1 MLHTADTSPVL
12 KAAEYWKKNCL
23 LNEGSVFSDLSLW
36 THENFEILRQ
46 EFVENPLKGN
56 QPFNEKISEQL
67 RLASKDAQC
76 LCAELRWL
84 YYLIASNVHR
94 ATKLESISIAWRLSA
109 REFPIDHWT
118 LNDVLEKDN
127 GLVNTGA
134 GYLNHVWRE
143 FTFMVIL
150 MCEWTRLSMDKRSS
164 LGNSPWDFANWLDSQ
179 PDAEKRQFRHALLHL
194 LFPNVFLDCMS
205 HNYKRSIVKGLDE
218 ETLEPSQ
225 IRSME
230 PIDLDKRILRI
241 TERLQKQ
248 YDTHQIDYFNSP
260 LREQWFEGTKFPA
273 SFEDIEGNW
282 YRARFGN
289 AKVWIVAP
297 GRGAQHWNDFLKS
310 GCVRIGFDH
319 RLGDLRD
326 YKSKE
331 DIHQKLIE
339 YGAKNNSKRTSLA
352 LWQFLHEVEPGDYL
366 VAQGLRTLLGWGKV
380 TGNYVFDAENLNSH
394 HTRTA
399 EWNILEKPIK
409 YERMI
414 TNKTLTHASMPK
426 WNEQLKLAF
435 DLMDEAGTTKIEPP
449 KRGVYKLDHA
459 MEGLFL
465 DQSQFK
471 RVLKALATRKNLILQ
486 GPPGVGKTFIA
497 KRLAYCLMGR
507 KDKSCVDMVQ
517 FHQSYSYEDFVQ
529 GWRPTE
535 SGGFILRD
543 GVFLKFC
550 QRATLNPNTPFVFI
564 IDEINRGNLSRIF
577 GELLMLIE
585 ADKRGTDYAVA
596 LTHGDPTEPFN
607 VPENVHILG
616 LMNTAD
622 RSLAMVD
629 YALRRRFAFET
640 LTPAFGTIEF
650 KKFLEKAETDSSLI
664 DRICTKFSHLNE
676 KICDDKDLGNGFQIG
691 HSYFVSEEKADE
703 LWYQNILETQI
714 APLLYEYWFDRPEQ
728 AKEFI
733 EELKK

>member
-1 MLHTADTSPVL
+1 MLHTVDTSPVL
-12 KAAEYWKKNCL
+12 KAAEYWKENCL
-23 LNEGSVFSDLSLW
+23 LIEGSVFSDLPLW
-36 THENFEILRQ
+36 TQENFEELRQ
-46 EFVENPLKGN
+46 EFVENPIKGS
-56 QPFNEKISEQL
+56 QSFNEKISEQL
-67 RLASKDAQC
+67 QSASKDAQC
-76 LCAELRWL
+76 LCSEIRWL
-84 YYLIASNVHR
+84 YCLIAKKIHR
-94 ATKLESISIAWRLSA
+94 STKLENISITWNLSG
-109 REFPIDHWT
+109 RNFPTDHWT
-118 LNDVLEKDN
+118 LGEVLDS
-127 GLVNTGA
+127 GLVTTGA
-134 GYLNHVWRE
+134 GYLNYVWRE
-143 FTFMVIL
+143 LTFIVIL
-150 MCEWTRLSMDKRSS
+150 MCEWTRLSIDERSS
-164 LGNSPWDFANWLDSQ
+164 LIDDPWKFATWLGSL
-179 PDAEKRQFRHALLHL
+179 PEAEKRQFRHALLNL
-194 LFPNVFLDCMS
+194 LFPTVFLDCMS
-205 HNYKRSIVKGLDE
+205 HKLKRSIVKGLDE
-218 ETLEPSQ
+218 ENLEQSE
-225 IRSME
+225 INSLKL
-230 PIDLDKRILRI
+230 IDVDKRIQRI
-241 TERLQKQ
+241 TERLQQ
-248 YDTHQIDYFNSP
+248 QDPTQRVDLWQSP
-260 LREQWFEGTKFPA
+260 LLEQWFEGTQ
-273 SFEDIEGNW
+273 SSDSHENTEENW
-282 YRARFGN
+282 YRKRFGK
-289 AKVWIVAP
+289 AKMWVIAP

-310 GCVRIGFDH
+310 GCARIGFDH

-339 YGAKNNSKRTSLA
+339 YGAKSNSKRTSLA

-414 TNKTLTHASMPK
+414 TNKTLTHASMPE
-426 WNEQLKLAF
+426 WNERLKLAF
-435 DLMDEAGTTKIEPP
+435 DLMDEAGTKPISPSL
-449 KRGVYKLDHA
+449 GVEYDLDQA
-459 MEGLFL
+459 LEGLFL
-465 DQSQFK
+465 DQSKFQRF
-471 RVLKALATRKNLILQ
+471 LNALATRKNLILQ

-585 ADKRGTDYAVA
+585 ADKRGPDYAVA

-650 KKFLEKAETDSSLI
+650 RKFLEKADTDSALI

-691 HSYFVSEEKADE
+691 HSYFVPEEKADE

-714 APLLYEYWFDRPEQ
+714 APLLYEYWFDRPER

-733 EELKK
+733 EDLKK

>member
-1 MLHTADTSPVL
+1 MLHTVDTSPVL
-12 KAAEYWKKNCL
+12 EAAEYWKKNCL

-36 THENFEILRQ
+36 THENFEVLRQ

-84 YYLIASNVHR
+84 YYLIASNVRR
-94 ATKLESISIAWRLSA
+94 ATKLESISIAWRLSD
-109 REFPIDHWT
+109 REFPMDHWT
-118 LNDVLEKDN
+118 LNEVLEKDN

-150 MCEWTRLSMDKRSS
+150 MCEWTRLSIDKRSS
-164 LGNSPWDFANWLDSQ
+164 LLNDSWDFANWLDSQ
-179 PDAEKRQFRHALLHL
+179 PDAKTRQFRHALLHL
-194 LFPNVFLDCMS
+194 LFPSVFLDCMS
-205 HNYKRSIVKGLDE
+205 RNYKRSIVEGLDE

-225 IRSME
+225 IQSME
-230 PIDLDKRILRI
+230 PIDLDKRILTI

-260 LREQWFEGTKFPA
+260 LREQWFKEKKFPV
-273 SFEDIEGNW
+273 SIEDIEENW
-282 YRARFGN
+282 YRKRFGN
-289 AKVWIVAP
+289 AKVWVIAP
-297 GRGAQHWNDFLKS
+297 GRGAQYWNEFLDS
-310 GCVRIGFDH
+310 GCVRIGYEH

-331 DIHQKLIE
+331 DMHQKLIE
-339 YGAKNNSKRTSLA
+339 YGVGSNPSNSSLA
-352 LWQFLHEVEPGDYL
+352 LWQFLHEMKPGDYI
-366 VAQGLRTLLGWGKV
+366 VAKQGSKKLLGWGKV
-380 TGNYVFDAENLNSH
+380 TGDYFFDSENLSSP

-399 EWNILEKPIK
+399 EWNALEKPINH
-409 YERMI
+409 ERTI
-414 TNKTLTHASMPK
+414 AIKTLTLASMPE
-426 WNEQLKLAF
+426 WNDWLKFAF
-435 DLMDEAGTTKIEPP
+435 GLMDGIEPD
-449 KRGVYKLDHA
+449 VYDIDQALA
-459 MEGLFL
+459 ELFL
-465 DQSQFK
+465 DRTQFQ
-471 RVLKALATRKNLILQ
+471 RFLHALATRKNLILQ

-497 KRLAYCLMGR
+497 RRLAYCLMGR

-585 ADKRGTDYAVA
+585 ADKRGPDYAVA

-650 KKFLEKAETDSSLI
+650 KKFLDKKVVDEALI
-664 DRICTKFSHLNE
+664 NRICTKFTHLNE
-676 KICDDKDLGNGFQIG
+676 QICKDKDLGSGFQIG
-691 HSYFVSEEKADE
+691 HSYFVPENTADE

-714 APLLYEYWFDRPEQ
+714 APLLYEYWFDRPER

-733 EELKK
+733 EDLKK